1 LGKRRKTREYAL
13 QVLYQWEMTGQDV
26 ERGLAL
32 LREHLLSAGGEDSFL
47 DRLVRGVS
55 THREEIDRLIEGHS
69 EHWRLERMPPVDRN
83 ILRIAAF
90 ELLYCEEVPPRVSVN
105 EAVELA
111 KRFGSEDSPAFVNGI
126 LDRIMTEIRKT
137 QALGGK

>member
-1 LGKRRKTREYAL
+1 
-13 QVLYQWEMTGQDV
+13 MTGQDV

-83 ILRIAAF
+83 ILRITAF

>member
-1 LGKRRKTREYAL
+1 MGKRRKTREYAL

>member
-1 LGKRRKTREYAL
+1 MGKRRKTREFVL

-26 ERGLAL
+26 EKGLPL
-32 LREHLLSAGGEDSFL
+32 LREHLLSGGGEDSFL
-47 DRLVRGVS
+47 IRLLRGVS
-55 THREEIDRLIEGHS
+55 AHREEIDRLIEGHS

-126 LDRIMTEIRKT
+126 LDRIMAVVSKT
-137 QALGGK
+137 RAVGGK

>member
-1 LGKRRKTREYAL
+1 
-13 QVLYQWEMTGQDV
+13 MTGQDV